1 MYIVYILYI
10 KYIHIITQGGWMM
23 ENVIEL
29 QHVHKSFKGFQ
40 IKDFSINVK
49 KGFVTGFIGGNGAGK
64 STTIKLIMNLLQQD
78 SGTVSVFGMDY
89 KKHEKEIKERIGFVY
104 DENVFY
110 EYVTLKDMK
119 RIIKPAYKNW
129 DDDAFQR
136 YVTQF
141 ELPLNKNMKTF
152 SKGMK
157 MKASLAIALA
167 HHAELIIM
175 DEPTAGLDPIF
186 RRELLNILH
195 ELMQDEDKTI
205 FFSTHITTDLDRIA
219 DYITFVH
226 NGEHIFTKEFYK
238 IEEEYAIV
246 KGTLNLLDQETEREF
261 VAIRKSN
268 TGFEALTADKNRVEN
283 IFGDSVIVEK
293 PTLEDIM
300 YYTKKGW

>member
-1 MYIVYILYI
+1 
-10 KYIHIITQGGWMM
+10 M
-23 ENVIEL
+23 ESVIEL
-29 QHVHKSFKGFQ
+29 QHIQKSFKGFQ
-40 IKDFSINVK
+40 IKDLSINVK

-64 STTIKLIMNLLQQD
+64 STTIKMIMNLLQQD
-78 SGTVSVFGMDY
+78 SGTISIFGKSY

-104 DENVFY
+104 DENIFY
-110 EYVTLKDMK
+110 ENITLKDMK

-129 DDDAFQR
+129 DDKAFQQ
-136 YVTQF
+136 YIEQF

-175 DEPTAGLDPIF
+175 DEPTSGLDPIF

-195 ELMQDEDKTI
+195 ELMQDEEKTI

-219 DYITFVH
+219 DYITFIH
-226 NGEHIFTKEFYK
+226 QGEHIFTKEFYK
-238 IEEEYAIV
+238 IEEDYAVV
-246 KGTLNLLDQETEREF
+246 KGTLDLLDRETEQEF
-261 VAIRKSN
+261 VSIRKTNS
-268 TGFEALTADKNRVEN
+268 GFEALANEKHRIKT
-283 IFGDSVIVEK
+283 IFGDTVVVEK